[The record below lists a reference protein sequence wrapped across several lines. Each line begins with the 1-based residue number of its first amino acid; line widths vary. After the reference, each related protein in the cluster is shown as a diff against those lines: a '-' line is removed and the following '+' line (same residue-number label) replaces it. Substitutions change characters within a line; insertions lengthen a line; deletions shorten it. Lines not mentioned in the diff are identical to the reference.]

1 MLELKIKGY
10 SEELQG
16 KWDDFVMT
24 GSLNGTFLQTRNF
37 LNYHGSRY
45 KDASL
50 LLYKGIDT
58 IVAVVPAC
66 VTADGHKKIY
76 NAHAGSTFGGI
87 VIGNQFNDIEHVESI
102 MNALEVFFR
111 ANGYDEV
118 RLRCTSEIFAKGN
131 TELLQYFLY
140 QKGYSVYE
148 ELSSYIDFNHYN
160 EDIITNFSSGRRRD
174 YKYALK
180 YGMELRKIHT
190 REGIKDFYQ
199 LLCDNLEKY
208 NTKPVHTFEEL
219 VEFKEKR
226 LTDIVEFYGVYI
238 QDRMIAG
245 SMVFR
250 FENRVFHTQYLAAD
264 QRCLKLYP
272 MNFLDERLIS
282 LAKEEGFRYFSF
294 GISTEEKGKVLNKS
308 LAQFKAGFGTQF
320 GINRTYVK
328 MY

>member
-1 MLELKIKGY
+1 MLELRIKGY
-10 SEELQG
+10 SEELQE
-16 KWDDFVMT
+16 KWDNFVME

-37 LNYHGSRY
+37 LNYHGSRF

-50 LLYKGIDT
+50 ILYKGIDT
-58 IVAVVPAC
+58 ITAVVPAC
-66 VTADGHKKIY
+66 VIVDGDKKIY

-87 VIGNQFNDIEHVESI
+87 VIGNQYNDIEHVESI
-102 MNALEVFFR
+102 IDALEDFFR
-111 ANGYDEV
+111 TNDYDEV

-160 EDIITNFSSGRRRD
+160 EDIITNFSSGKRRG

-180 YGMELRKIHT
+180 YGMELRKIDT
-190 REGIKDFYQ
+190 TEGIKVFYQ
-199 LLCDNLEKY
+199 ILCDNLEKY
-208 NTKPVHTFEEL
+208 NAKPVHTLEEL
-219 VEFKEKR
+219 VEFKEER
-226 LTDIVEFYGVYI
+226 LSDIVEFYGVYY
-238 QDRMIAG
+238 QNRMIAG
-245 SMVFR
+245 SMVFK

-264 QRCLKLYP
+264 QSCLKLYP

-282 LAKEEGFRYFSF
+282 LAKEAGFRYFSF
-294 GISTEEKGKVLNKS
+294 GISTEEKGRVLNKS

-328 MY
+328 KY